1 MLLNIIPVGRNL
13 LVKPTPPKE
22 SEGIIILVEAAK
34 DVYERAAT
42 TGTVLA
48 IGELAWDDFP
58 DSKAWAKVGDVVVFK
73 AHTGMRILEDD
84 EAADKKYLL
93 LMRDLDVAAIQKG
106 ES

>member
-1 MLLNIIPVGRNL
+1 MQYNIIPVGRNI
-13 LVKPTPPKE
+13 LVKPTEVKKPE
-22 SEGIIILVEAAK
+22 SGIIIPEKAK
-34 DVYERAAT
+34 DAEQRAAT

-58 DSKAWAKVGDVVVFK
+58 DSEAWAKVGDVVVFK

-84 EAADKKYLL
+84 EAYDKKYLL
-93 LMRDLDVAAIQKG
+93 LMRDVDVAAIQKG